1 MSAAAAI
8 DLQDVAEL
16 TRDWAATRR
25 SPYGLP
31 IPRVAVPV
39 TKFGFATGLVYGTEV
54 LLVEYPV
61 RANWFFLA
69 GGLVLQFQGG
79 GNAPLPGD
87 VNYTVDIDIALGS
100 TSGAGYIEKDYGN
113 VPFTLGN
120 FGFGLVWPVE
130 FKHRNGETVRIKGT
144 PIANMGIGA
153 GNFLTAA
160 LLGWEWP
167 EEGWEG

>member
-1 MSAAAAI
+1 MAAGVAA
-8 DLQDVAEL
+8 LQEVQEQ
-16 TRDWAATRR
+16 TRDWGATRR
-25 SPYGLP
+25 SPFGLP
-31 IPRVAVPV
+31 IPRMAVPV
-39 TKFGFATGLVYGTEV
+39 TKFGSATGLVYGTQV
-54 LLVEYPV
+54 QLIEYKV

-69 GGLVLQFQGG
+69 CGVVLGFTGG
-79 GNAPLPGD
+79 GNAPGPGD
-87 VNYTVDIDIALGS
+87 VQYTIDIDTRLGS
-100 TSGAGYIEKDYGN
+100 TSGAGYVEKDYGN
-113 VPFTLGN
+113 VPFPLGN
-120 FGFGLVWPVE
+120 FTFGPSWPVE